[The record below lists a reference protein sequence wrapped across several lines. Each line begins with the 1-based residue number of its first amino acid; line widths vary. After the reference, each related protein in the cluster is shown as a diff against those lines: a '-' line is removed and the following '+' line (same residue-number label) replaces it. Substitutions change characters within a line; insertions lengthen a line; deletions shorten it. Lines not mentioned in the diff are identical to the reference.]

1 MRYAYIGP
9 EDRVQIFGLEF
20 IQGEPVEVTD
30 PHALGK
36 LAQMTSEFM
45 ADNGPAETVAA
56 KPRRGRPPSVK
67 PDAEKA

>member
-36 LAQMTSEFM
+36 LAHMTTEFM
-45 ADNGPAETVAA
+45 ADGAVEEVAT
-56 KPRRGRPPSVK
+56 KPRRGRPPAVK
-67 PDAEKA
+67 PDADQG